1 MSNIV
6 NNISIIN
13 TTTTIVTGSI
23 GATGSTGIGG
33 YTGLTSPYGVF
44 AGLTGS
50 TGYQGFQITD
60 WKEDMMRK
68 YPRFTIKTEYDVMT
82 FSPTSIIIDKTTN
95 KEYKYKATNVT
106 YIVDETEQFIQSLVI
121 ILRDQKI
128 NNILIL

>member
-13 TTTTIVTGSI
+13 TTNTSIVTGSI
-23 GATGSTGIGG
+23 GVTGSTGIGG
-33 YTGLTSPYGVF
+33 ST
-44 AGLTGS
+44 GLTGS

>member
-13 TTTTIVTGSI
+13 TTNTSIVTGSI
-23 GATGSTGIGG
+23 GVTGSTGIGG
-33 YTGLTSPYGVF
+33 STGLTGSTGYQ
-44 AGLTGS
+44 TGS

>member
-13 TTTTIVTGSI
+13 TTNTSIVTGSI
-23 GATGSTGIGG
+23 GVTGSTGIGG
-33 YTGLTSPYGVF
+33 ST
-44 AGLTGS
+44 GLTGS

-60 WKEDMMRK
+60 WKEDMMKK

-95 KEYKYKATNVT
+95 KEYKYKATNIT

-121 ILRDQKI
+121 ILRDEKI

>member
-13 TTTTIVTGSI
+13 TTNTSIVTGSI
-23 GATGSTGIGG
+23 GVTGSKGIGG
-33 YTGLTSPYGVF
+33 ST
-44 AGLTGS
+44 GLTGS

>member
-23 GATGSTGIGG
+23 GVTGSTGIGG
-33 YTGLTSPYGVF
+33 ST
-44 AGLTGS
+44 GLTGS

-121 ILRDQKI
+121 ILRDEKI

>member
-13 TTTTIVTGSI
+13 TTTSIGVCGSI
-23 GATGSTGIGG
+23 GVTGSTGIGG
-33 YTGLTSPYGVF
+33 ST
-44 AGLTGS
+44 GLTGS